1 MSALNFTDNNFHD
14 IYLRLIESHVHDY
27 DYENTPR
34 NASQYEKLFTSF
46 TLTNPVE
53 RVCYA
58 SKRRENI
65 FFDYAEVLWYL
76 SGSDSLDFIR
86 YYAPGMAQFSSDNQV
101 LTGTATG
108 PRIFHWNTCIDQWD
122 QVKQEIKRSP
132 DSKRAAIQIF
142 RPEELLD
149 QSNIDVASTLS
160 MQFLLRNGRL
170 HLITTMR
177 ANDMYRGIVS
187 DVFAF
192 TFLQELMAAELGV
205 EIGSYHHQVGSSHLY
220 MSDFLRAMGLLE
232 NPRKFTQYR
241 LAFDRMP
248 KGSSRADIDKLLFF
262 ENELRNN
269 VPFSRIRS
277 SNAFVNNG
285 YWSDILL
292 LLEIYRQ
299 WKFER
304 RADAELIS
312 QLSVTHQYLV
322 RNYLTAKGAVFPIT
336 QESVNF

>member
-1 MSALNFTDNNFHD
+1 
-14 IYLRLIESHVHDY
+14 
-27 DYENTPR
+27 
-34 NASQYEKLFTSF
+34 
-46 TLTNPVE
+46 
-53 RVCYA
+53 
-58 SKRRENI
+58 
-65 FFDYAEVLWYL
+65 
-76 SGSDSLDFIR
+76 
-86 YYAPGMAQFSSDNQV
+86 
-101 LTGTATG
+101 
-108 PRIFHWNTCIDQWD
+108 
-122 QVKQEIKRSP
+122 
-132 DSKRAAIQIF
+132 
-142 RPEELLD
+142 
-149 QSNIDVASTLS
+149 

-248 KGSSRADIDKLLFF
+248 KGSSRDDIDKLLFF

-277 SNAFVNNG
+277 ANAFVNNR

-292 LLEIYRQ
+292 MLEIYRQ

-312 QLSVTHQYLV
+312 QLSVTHQYFV
-322 RNYLTAKGAVFPIT
+322 RNYLTAKGAEFPTT
-336 QESVNF
+336 QASVNF